1 MEKKRRSRKKKKT
14 SFWGKGTWLLYKIT
28 QQELDDQVYYYH
40 DLTIIESAKGLTFL
54 FCITNSI
61 ITLLIALLHKA
72 FYPSSDLL
80 AFGGVLEVVVF
91 IMLGFLILAGRKWA
105 IVWSMIFWTLVR
117 SVYIFEALITSDLQL
132 ILQLAWW
139 FFYMHA
145 LYATLRVEDL
155 RKERDQINT
164 ALEELKIAF
173 GMKKKAVPK
182 KSLKKEK
189 ILP

>member
-1 MEKKRRSRKKKKT
+1 MQKKRRSRKKKKT
-14 SFWGKGTWLLYKIT
+14 SFWGKGTWLLYNISQK
-28 QQELDDQVYYYH
+28 ELDEQVYYYR
-40 DLTIIESAKGLTFL
+40 DLTIVESARGLTFL

-61 ITLLIALLHKA
+61 ITLLIALLHKV

-80 AFGGVLEVVVF
+80 AFGGVFEVVVF

-117 SVYIFEALITSDLQL
+117 SVYIFEALITSDLQ
-132 ILQLAWW
+132 IVLQLFWW

-155 RKERDQINT
+155 RKERDQINS
-164 ALEELKIAF
+164 AIEELKLAF
-173 GMKKKAVPK
+173 GIKKAPPK
-182 KSLKKEK
+182 KRPKSKN
-189 ILP
+189 ILS